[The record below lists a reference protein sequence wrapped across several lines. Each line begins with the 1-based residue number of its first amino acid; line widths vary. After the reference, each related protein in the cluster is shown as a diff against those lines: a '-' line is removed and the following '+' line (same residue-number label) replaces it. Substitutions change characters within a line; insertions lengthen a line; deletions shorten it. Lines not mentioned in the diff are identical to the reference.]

1 MESSKPHAVLL
12 ASPGLGHLIPVLELA
27 KRLVTHHGFHVTV
40 YAIAASASPVE
51 SQSLGSAAS
60 SKLLHVVEL
69 PPADISSLVDAD
81 AAVFTRIVVM
91 MRETIPSF
99 RQPSPR

>member
-27 KRLVTHHGFHVTV
+27 KRLVTHHGFRVTV
-40 YAIAASASPVE
+40 FAIVATESPTE
-51 SQSLGSAAS
+51 SQCLGSAAT
-60 SKLLHVVEL
+60 
-69 PPADISSLVDAD
+69 DISNLVDAD